1 LRLNSPRIS
10 PLKDEEFSEDQKT
23 LLEPFGG
30 RVLNIFRTLVRMPKA
45 FEAFNRW
52 GGYVLSRRNSLPPR
66 ERELVILRTG
76 FLCKSGYEWTQH
88 VKIAKREGVSDDEIA
103 RIKQGAAGAWSD
115 ADAALLR
122 ACDELHADQFIADAT
137 WAALS
142 AHFSEAHRMDV
153 VFTVGQYTQVSMML
167 NSFGVQL
174 EDGETVDPDLKA

>member
-1 LRLNSPRIS
+1 MRLTQPRIA
-10 PLKDEEFSEDQKT
+10 PLKDEEFTEDQKK

-52 GGYVLSRRNSLPPR
+52 GGYILSRRNSLPPR

-76 FLCKSGYEWTQH
+76 SLCKSGYEWTQH
-88 VKIAKREGVSDDEIA
+88 VKIAKREGLSDDEIA
-103 RIKQGAAGAWSD
+103 RIKQGASAGWSA

-122 ACDELHADQFIADAT
+122 ACDDLHTGQFIADAT

-142 AHFSEAHRMDV
+142 AHFSEAQRMDL
-153 VFTVGQYTQVSMML
+153 VFTAGQYTQVSMML
-167 NSFGVQL
+167 NTFGVQL
-174 EDGETVDPDLKA
+174 EAGETVDPDLKG